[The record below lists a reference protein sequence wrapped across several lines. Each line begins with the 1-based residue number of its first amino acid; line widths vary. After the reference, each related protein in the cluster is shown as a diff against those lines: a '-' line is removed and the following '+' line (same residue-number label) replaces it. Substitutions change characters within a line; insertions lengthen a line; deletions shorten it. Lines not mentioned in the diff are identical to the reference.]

1 MRNEN
6 WTENAAE
13 PGIGAHVLAGTPQST
28 LVVIANSRHAKIFMR
43 HNRHFHFIE
52 EMECD
57 DRAISGLDNKTL
69 GRGGAYGAGRHK
81 YEPSMTES
89 RQEQIGLAHNL
100 ACWLNKEFE
109 QKKFES
115 LVLVAAPA
123 MLGEIRKALGKP
135 VSNAIIAES
144 NKQLIQVNDAQ
155 LAEELLKII
164 PGPDSE

>member
-1 MRNEN
+1 MRNGN
-6 WTENAAE
+6 WTESATESVVGN
-13 PGIGAHVLAGTPQST
+13 HLLAGTPQST
-28 LVVIANSRHAKIFMR
+28 LVVVANSRHAKIFMR

-52 EMECD
+52 EIECE

-89 RQEQIGLAHNL
+89 RQEQIGLAHDL

-123 MLGEIRKALGKP
+123 MLGEIRKALGKS
-135 VSNAIIAES
+135 VASAIIAES
-144 NKQLIQVNDAQ
+144 NKQLIQANDAQ
-155 LAEELLKII
+155 LSEELLKII